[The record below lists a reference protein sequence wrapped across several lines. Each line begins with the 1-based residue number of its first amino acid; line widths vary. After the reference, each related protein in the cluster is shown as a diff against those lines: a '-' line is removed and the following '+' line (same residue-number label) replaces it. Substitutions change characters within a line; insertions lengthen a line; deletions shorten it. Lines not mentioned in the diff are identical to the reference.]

1 LLVGVFN
8 AQRLIAIQRLFLD
21 PVTGQR
27 THRMMLGNSRGGTWP
42 ASFAGDTM
50 RIAEG
55 FETACAYRQLTGA
68 MPAPALA
75 CATLLASPLVPA
87 SGRSSSCLTTTMREC
102 RPQGLPSLHGN
113 RPISPSALSAA
124 RWLQRLGGDDTS
136 TCSHVHGS

>member
-1 LLVGVFN
+1 MCGFIRLVRWGAAHRPDACQPCWSASS

-55 FETACAYRQLTGA
+55 FETACAYRNTGA
-68 MPAPALA
+68 RGRHLLWPAQLCWLRRWFRHPAGH
-75 CATLLASPLVPA
+75 PPA
-87 SGRSSSCLTTTMREC
+87 
-102 RPQGLPSLHGN
+102 
-113 RPISPSALSAA
+113 
-124 RWLQRLGGDDTS
+124 
-136 TCSHVHGS
+136 